1 MAINNAE
8 RQRQY
13 RQRHLQDAEGQG
25 ERLNMIISFHAKWAL
40 ARMAAHRNITQKAL
54 LEQLLL
60 DAESQLVSN
69 LSPRK
74 QSRYYDDG

>member
-13 RQRHLQDAEGQG
+13 RQRHLQDAEGRG

-40 ARMAAHRNITQKAL
+40 ARMAAYHNKTQKAL

-74 QSRYYDDG
+74 QSSYYDDG

>member
-1 MAINNAE
+1 MATNNAE

-25 ERLNMIISFHAKWAL
+25 ERLNMIISFQAKWAL
-40 ARMAAHRNITQKAL
+40 ARMAAYHNKSQKAM

-60 DAESQLVSN
+60 GAESQLVSN
-69 LSPRK
+69 LPPRK
-74 QSRYYDDG
+74 QSKYYDR

>member
-1 MAINNAE
+1 MAMNNAE

-13 RQRHLQDAEGQG
+13 RKRHLHADDSQG

-40 ARMAAHRNITQKAL
+40 ARMAAYHNKTQKAL

-60 DAESQLVSN
+60 DAESRLV
-69 LSPRK
+69 RK
-74 QSRYYDDG
+74 LPPKKQHEYYDDK